1 MNSKI
6 WGVTGR
12 TGTGKTKVINTLYYR
27 LSSENISMGGILTR
41 DIRKYGKR
49 TGIEIMN
56 ISTGITF
63 ELADIDRKIG
73 PRLQKFRINKDN
85 IDNLIIDELYQSS
98 TKAELLIIDMIGPME
113 LFSNKFCDLLQSLLN
128 EDKKKG
134 DIITFVKTIGG
145 EGVKPLQLAKKQD
158 IDKRKYEDLMQSTF
172 DQLLDSLGYSFDEIL
187 GATKLE
193 DLFWPKK

>member
-113 LFSNKFCDLLQSLLN
+113 LFSNRFCDLLQSLLN
-128 EDKKKG
+128 EDKKILCAIQTKF
-134 DIITFVKTIGG
+134 DHPIIKEI
-145 EGVKPLQLAKKQD
+145 KKSANLELHD
-158 IDKRKYEDLMQSTF
+158 LNDKHKVEVIDSIYKSIIEEFK
-172 DQLLDSLGYSFDEIL
+172 
-187 GATKLE
+187 
-193 DLFWPKK
+193 